1 MLKEK
6 KLINRILN
14 SFGTNYEVKKES
26 EINSFTAISGSGPAY
41 VTYLLEA
48 LVTANQSLGAT
59 KRQSEEIALSLF
71 KDTIAMI
78 DNDFS
83 LKKIQNLQ
91 KQITS
96 KGGTTEAALKVFNKK
111 RLSNILKQG
120 MKEGK
125 KRADMLGKIN

>member
-1 MLKEK
+1 
-6 KLINRILN
+6 
-14 SFGTNYEVKKES
+14 
-26 EINSFTAISGSGPAY
+26 
-41 VTYLLEA
+41 
-48 LVTANQSLGAT
+48 
-59 KRQSEEIALSLF
+59 
-71 KDTIAMI
+71 MI